1 MGKALNYI
9 PPMMKG
15 EKLIVQ
21 LEEDDIL
28 VQANHWSTELIG
40 YVLGDSLFFKTMKNY
55 IAHVWNFVT
64 KPKVL
69 YHGDGY
75 YIFKFATVADRD
87 LVMPSGAYTYRNRP
101 PILKDWTIDFEFN
114 PECLNK
120 NVSLNRNNQSPSPQ
134 NIIDPVRRLSR
145 HASKSIWIPQAS
157 GQKCWED
164 AMNEELAALEENY
177 A

>member
-1 MGKALNYI
+1 MKPPNRSSQMGKALNYI

-69 YHGDGY
+69 YHGYGY

-120 NVSLNRNNQSPSPQ
+120 VPL
-134 NIIDPVRRLSR
+134 
-145 HASKSIWIPQAS
+145 
-157 GQKCWED
+157 
-164 AMNEELAALEENY
+164 
-177 A
+177 